1 MYSRL
6 AGYEDTNDAERLAQ
20 DPTMRIIVG
29 RRGGPE
35 RPAAS
40 TNTMSRFETE
50 VLTQDGNVEGLGR
63 VNAKWVDRA
72 MTHTAHR
79 RVILDMDS
87 SESPVHGEQEG
98 ASYNGH
104 FGSTCYHPLF
114 VFNQFGDC
122 EGAMLRA
129 GNVHSAHRWR
139 DVLDPILSRY
149 GATGVRRYFRA
160 DAAFAKPDIYEYLEE
175 RHVLYAIRLPGNE
188 VLQREIVPLLR
199 RPVGRPP
206 KRPVILYDDFWYCAG
221 SWERARRVVA
231 KVEWHRGELFPRVG
245 FIVTN
250 MTAGPEGVVRFYN
263 GRGTAEQ
270 WIKEGKYA
278 LNWTRLSCHRF
289 VANRVRLSL
298 FVLAY
303 NLGNFLRRLCLPKA
317 VKHWSLRSVPRCCAR
332 VAGRSRPALATRRW
346 SSKTTRIRSGLF
358 CGSIYWVLL
367 VSGRVSVSKP
377 FSQIQRSTLWLL
389 QGLSPKSSFGGFGL
403 TDVPYWTRSGYKG
416 GLSASMY
423 FFAVSR
429 WMPTSRATPRIDSP
443 LRFAFC
449 TAFHLAV

>member
-1 MYSRL
+1 MGESTNACATLRFDRRIRLEFRGATITSDAGLLACRELDDALGLTETADECLQESRGGRNVQHRLVGLLRQSVYSRL
-6 AGYEDTNDAERLAQ
+6 AGYEDTNDAERLAD
-20 DPTMRIIVG
+20 DPTMRVVVG
-29 RRGGPE
+29 DRGID

-40 TNTMSRFETE
+40 ASAMSRFETE
-50 VLTQDGNVEGLGR
+50 VLTEDGNVEGLGR
-63 VNAKWVDRA
+63 LNAKLGGRSYVPHAAPAGD
-72 MTHTAHR
+72 
-79 RVILDMDS
+79 LG
-87 SESPVHGEQEG
+87 HGQ
-98 ASYNGH
+98 
-104 FGSTCYHPLF
+104 FGEPGTWRTGGSIVSTCYHPLF

-139 DVLDPILSRY
+139 DVLEPILSRY

-175 RHVLYAIRLPGNE
+175 RRVFYAIRLPSNK
-188 VLQREIVPLLR
+188 VLQYEIAPLLI

-206 KRPVILYDDFWYCAG
+206 KRPVILYDDFWYRAG
-221 SWERARRVVA
+221 SWDRARRVAA

-298 FVLAY
+298 FILAY
-303 NLGNFLRRLCLPKA
+303 NLGNFLRRLCLPKT
-317 VKHWSLRSVPRCCAR
+317 VKHWSLRSVQ
-332 VAGRSRPALATRRW
+332 VKLIKMGGRLVRHSRRLIFQL
-346 SSKTTRIRSGLF
+346 SE
-358 CGSIYWVLL
+358 
-367 VSGRVSVSKP
+367 VSVP
-377 FSQIQRSTLWLL
+377 RQLF
-389 QGLSPKSSFGGFGL
+389 QGVLDRIGRLSPAPS
-403 TDVPYWTRSGYKG
+403 
-416 GLSASMY
+416 
-423 FFAVSR
+423 
-429 WMPTSRATPRIDSP
+429 
-443 LRFAFC
+443 
-449 TAFHLAV
+449 